1 MYLIKSNDIK
11 GDVSIGSFKD
21 CFKVISVEFESG
33 RQTMQAPLGSSAR
46 KFGPVRLSPIRVVKE
61 YCKAS
66 SALNDN
72 CSFGRA
78 AEIKIYFLDNNNTDY
93 IEITLT
99 DAIFSGYKFTA
110 HGGETPHESFD
121 ITYTSII
128 TRQTPRNEKGIAL
141 GSPTNTSYNLSKQKK
156 S

>member
-1 MYLIKSNDIK
+1 MYLIKSNDVK
-11 GDVSIGSFKD
+11 GDVNIGSFKE
-21 CFKVISVEFESG
+21 CFKVLTVEFESG

-46 KFGPVRLSPIRVVKE
+46 KFGPVRCTPMRIVKE

-66 SALNDN
+66 SALQDN
-72 CSFGRA
+72 CNFGRA

-99 DAIFSGYKFTA
+99 DAIFSGYKFMA
-110 HGGETPHESFD
+110 HGETPHEAFD
-121 ITYTSII
+121 ITYISIT

>member
-1 MYLIKSNDIK
+1 MYLIKSNDVK
-11 GDVSIGSFKD
+11 GDVNIGSFKD
-21 CFKVISVEFESG
+21 CFKVLCVEFESG

-46 KFGPVRLSPIRVVKE
+46 KFGPVRVSPIRIVKE

-66 SALNDN
+66 SAIQEN
-72 CSFGRA
+72 CSFGKTQ
-78 AEIKIYFLDNNNTDY
+78 EMKLYFLDNNNSDY

-99 DAIFSGYKFTA
+99 DAVLSGYKFTA
-110 HGGETPHESFD
+110 HGGEAPHEAFD
-121 ITYTSII
+121 ITYTSIT